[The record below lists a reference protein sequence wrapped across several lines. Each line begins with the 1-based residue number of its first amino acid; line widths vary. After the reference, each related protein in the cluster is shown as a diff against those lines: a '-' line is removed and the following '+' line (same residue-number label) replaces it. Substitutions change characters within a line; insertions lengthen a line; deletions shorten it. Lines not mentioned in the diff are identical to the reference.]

1 MSYLPPSVSG
11 KNNDNTGS
19 SIFFLWPHLIIHPV
33 ELDTFKGTYLIPM
46 PYGYYQLP
54 LSKYLKQS
62 AKKSWK
68 IVIQRFHVQN
78 FLLEITQQ
86 DSVMYK
92 I

>member
-19 SIFFLWPHLIIHPV
+19 SIFFLWPYIIIHPV
-33 ELDTFKGTYLIPM
+33 DSFKGKYLLDSNAIWV
-46 PYGYYQLP
+46 LP